1 MRLGN
6 DIVDHA
12 ATQGHNPR
20 FIDRILNPEE
30 KSRRESWSLNDRLL
44 WLYWACKEAAY
55 KAVRQK
61 QDIPFH
67 HREFIVT
74 PDLMSIVYHS
84 ETFQLSTRQDE
95 DAIFALATDGDPL
108 RCHSRIASFSCE
120 ADPAAQSEKARSL
133 LLDLAAEHLNLP
145 RAELQITTQNRIPK
159 IVHGSQILPHAA
171 SLTHHGRY
179 VAASLAIP

>member
-30 KSRRESWSLNDRLL
+30 KSRRESWSLDESLL

-55 KAVRQK
+55 KAVRQSR
-61 QDIPFH
+61 DIPFH
-67 HREFIVT
+67 HREFIVA
-74 PDLMSIVYHS
+74 PDFKSIGYYA
-84 ETFQLSTRQDE
+84 EIFQLSTLQDGA
-95 DAIFALATDGDPL
+95 AIFALATDGDPL
-108 RCHSRIASFSCE
+108 RCHSRIAKFTQE

-133 LLDLAAEHLNLP
+133 LLDLAAEHLSLP

-159 IVHGSQILPHAA
+159 IVHGTQILPHAA
-171 SLTHHGRY
+171 SLTHHGRL
-179 VAASLAIP
+179 VAASLATP